1 MKRVIEG
8 FECSVNIHEVISDV
22 CVKGADTHLH
32 MISGCQG
39 GEEMTHCTE
48 SRRECVTFRAAT
60 THTHRITSVPP
71 TSRSRPRRCKSRSQC
86 PAERERERERE
97 RDGRERSG

>member
-60 THTHRITSVPP
+60 THTHTHRITSVPP

-97 RDGRERSG
+97 RRA